1 MRRAAKQAKKE
12 FQDNIQDIKRNL
24 DPKRLFAMF
33 NAQRKLLTEQRT
45 EFRVTSEGSI
55 LPDPKKAIQAYFDSD
70 ETKAVYRQLEEDSTT
85 KKTLTVRQMPR
96 LSRQYLKRLFSK
108 LGIRLQVFGS
118 AFTRQKFWDAVNGNP
133 ASFPYLRPDQ
143 NQNKDLDQANINPQ
157 LNEDMPLYVRR
168 DPTQA
173 DPGDPNDPRKKDEF
187 QLYQGI
193 SIPILY
199 HKTGHKYIIH
209 LWFSQVETYYLRM
222 YESITAKY
230 CKARNI
236 NLLENGSLDP
246 ESPFF
251 IDGKGR
257 PTVHTHMYP
266 LDFSDFAAS
275 ANIPGA
281 TSYIFRKMFSGLLL
295 AQEDLAL
302 REAEEWTMGHAPE
315 TAKNSYQDALTTKL
329 MACK

>member
-1 MRRAAKQAKKE
+1 MKKVAKVAKRE

-24 DPKRLFAMF
+24 DPKRQFAKF
-33 NAQRKLLTEQRT
+33 NAQRKLLTEQRS
-45 EFRVTSEGSI
+45 EFRVTSEGSK

-70 ETKAVYRQLEEDSTT
+70 ETKALYRQLEEDSTT
-85 KKTLTVRQMPR
+85 KKVLTNKEMPR

-108 LGIRLQVFGS
+108 LGIRLQVFGA
-118 AFTRQKFWDAVNGNP
+118 AFTRQKFWDAVQANP
-133 ASFPYLRPDQ
+133 AAFPYLRPDQ
-143 NQNKDLDQANINPQ
+143 NRGLDPGNINHQ
-157 LNEDMPLYVRR
+157 INEDMPLYVRR

-173 DPGDPNDPRKKDEF
+173 DPGDPNDPSKRAEF
-187 QLYQGI
+187 DLYQGI
-193 SIPILY
+193 NIPILY

-230 CKARNI
+230 CIARNI

-257 PTVHTHMYP
+257 ATVHPNMYP

-275 ANIPGA
+275 AGIPSA

-295 AQEDLAL
+295 AQEDLTL

-315 TAKNSYQDALTTKL
+315 TAKNSYQDALTKKL
-329 MACK
+329 MACR